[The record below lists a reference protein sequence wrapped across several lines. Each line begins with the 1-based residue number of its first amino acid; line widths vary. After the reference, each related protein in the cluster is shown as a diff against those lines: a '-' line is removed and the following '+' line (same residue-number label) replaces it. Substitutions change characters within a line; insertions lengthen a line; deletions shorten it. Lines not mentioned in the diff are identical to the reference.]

1 MNEQYYSFY
10 DVDEQLSQAIYKS
23 FYNGCVVNRK
33 EYIEAKANWIES
45 TLYLQLRQHEKH
57 YKLLYRHLGYELEH
71 DETGEFISAKLL
83 SESESEDTPFD
94 ETSLKI
100 VAVLSLISKVI
111 TERGQSMAYLA
122 ESIQGITFDDLSSL
136 FNNELHEAILK
147 SLKFK
152 TATDPMDFLI
162 KRGFAYIVSQNRYVL
177 SQGAMS
183 MLKTLIEREK
193 LKNADTVIKECRPS
207 TLTSST

>member
-1 MNEQYYSFY
+1 MSEQYYSFY
-10 DVDEQLSQAIYKS
+10 DVDEQLSRAIYKS
-23 FYNGCVVNRK
+23 FYNGCVINRK
-33 EYIEAKANWIES
+33 EYIEAKADWVES
-45 TLYLQLRQHEKH
+45 PLYLQLRQHEKH
-57 YKLLYRHLGYELEH
+57 FKLLYRHLGYELEY

-111 TERGQSMAYLA
+111 TERGQSLAHLA
-122 ESIQGITFDDLSSL
+122 EPVQGVTLDDLSSL

-152 TATDPMDFLI
+152 ASTDPIDFLI
-162 KRGFAYIVSQNRYVL
+162 KRGFAYKVSKNRYVL

-183 MLKTLIEREK
+183 MLNTLIEREK
-193 LKNADTVIKECRPS
+193 LKNADLVN
-207 TLTSST
+207 

>member
-10 DVDEQLSQAIYKS
+10 DVDEQISQAIYKS

-33 EYIEAKANWIES
+33 EYIEAKADWVES

-100 VAVLSLISKVI
+100 VAVLSLISKVL
-111 TERGQSMAYLA
+111 TDRGQSMAYLA
-122 ESIQGITFDDLSSL
+122 EPVQGITFDDLSSL

-162 KRGFAYIVSQNRYVL
+162 KRGFAYSVSKNRYVL

-183 MLKTLIEREK
+183 MLDTLKEREK
-193 LKNADTVIKECRPS
+193 LKNADTVA
-207 TLTSST
+207 

>member
-1 MNEQYYSFY
+1 MNEKYYSFY

-33 EYIEAKANWIES
+33 EYIEAKADWIES

-57 YKLLYRHLGYELEH
+57 YKLLYRHLGYEIEH
-71 DETGEFISAKLL
+71 DETGEFISVKLL

-111 TERGQSMAYLA
+111 TERGQSIAYLA
-122 ESIQGITFDDLSSL
+122 EPVQGVSFDDLSSL
-136 FNNELHEAILK
+136 FNNELHEAIIK
-147 SLKFK
+147 AFKFK
-152 TATDPMDFLI
+152 TATEPMDFLI
-162 KRGFAYIVSQNRYVL
+162 KRGFAYTVSKNRYVL

-183 MLKTLIEREK
+183 MLNTLIEREK
-193 LKNADTVIKECRPS
+193 FKSADLIR
-207 TLTSST
+207 

>member
-33 EYIEAKANWIES
+33 EYIEAKANWVES

-111 TERGQSMAYLA
+111 TARGQSMTYLA
-122 ESIQGITFDDLSSL
+122 EPVQGITFDDLSSL
-136 FNNELHEAILK
+136 FDNELYEAILK

-152 TATDPMDFLI
+152 TATDPIDFLI
-162 KRGFAYIVSQNRYVL
+162 KRGFAYKVSQNRYVL

-193 LKNADTVIKECRPS
+193 LKSADSVI
-207 TLTSST
+207 